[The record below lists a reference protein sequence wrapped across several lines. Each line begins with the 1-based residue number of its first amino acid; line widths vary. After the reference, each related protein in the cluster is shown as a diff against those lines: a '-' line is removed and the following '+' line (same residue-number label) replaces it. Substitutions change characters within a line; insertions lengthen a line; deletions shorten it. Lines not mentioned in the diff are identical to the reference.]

1 MAAAVV
7 TPAGIADNIRRRI
20 QGTLDSLSI
29 SDFAHDF
36 GSTYLYSLL
45 NNVSLSTKLSNEQR
59 ARIVGKI
66 IDEIA
71 KKVKTTPRAKSA
83 TWNLYN
89 HFHDDL
95 REAVFPGGIRNEIL
109 YHEAPSVD
117 SVLNGVTLQQ
127 IKNHFFPTIG
137 KGVTALRTI
146 RDIKIKSHEA
156 GQVNRSYT
164 VNAVKFKYGNA
175 SQYNRTL
182 SEVFRELTGVNKVG
196 IMEDAST
203 IPMSELSTVER
214 FDDAQTADFTYYIIK
229 SVENESDSANKVN
242 KYWGDT
248 DKVKKIFLKDADSGN
263 TYPSFSDGVGNN
275 AAVYTNLK
283 FNTWRNKNGEI
294 DGTYHFPTDE
304 KVEIYNLS
312 ESSKI
317 AKTALKVIETYIDNY
332 NDYAAGSPTA
342 KLKTCL
348 YFPVKKFGDWCQA
361 LCLLDTSRKYKQ
373 MDQNDKNIAGE
384 ITLSEVANDGTV
396 GVLTGDQILL
406 AYSLLIGVNVF
417 FTVKVRPLSEAV
429 RPITVATEP
438 AAVIKAKG
446 KKYTKAAKPAKVA
459 DDDEHSDHW
468 LFYFKNNSS
477 DEAVVDDAAAL
488 IVILDRLLISLQADV
503 VRMTPIVEASKTPSG
518 RIGPNGKLIV
528 NPHRIVENEIIGYI
542 DDLRTKGRIH
552 SSNPLEKIE
561 TLATEV
567 RNMQSKLRGAGPHKK
582 REFRVDLLETR
593 VGELIIQNETLSAG
607 LSDEESQTTSEV
619 VELIFSDTILSDTTK
634 FQRFLSTIL
643 YPIRD
648 DFKGSD
654 NRISRIVSFVEENNA
669 LLAGRVAGRAS
680 RVKVSNHK
688 KFVNT
693 LNDVFSNFLPAA
705 GGTKFATKWEKQK
718 TDLKEAFDKI
728 RLRSILVFNTAQA
741 EAAQAVAAQAEA
753 AQAVAAQ
760 AVAAQA
766 VAAQAVAAQAVA
778 AAAPAVAAQAAAAQA
793 RAEAVQAVAVQLK
806 FNNNGPAE
814 DPPEPHREDTKYY
827 IMPIGEYV
835 IDRNGNYCSVLDKY
849 IVTLDECD
857 TFISARND
865 ACAVIEKSKLQGLT
879 AAQKKSINEFRV
891 KLAEDENGDYL
902 MMTDY
907 LYYRFI
913 LLRTDILYTRYKVL
927 ELEPNDR
934 EIGIL
939 IDNTLTLINNVEK
952 EEGAKVIQPQSA
964 SLRSPDRVAT
974 LAAKRLFKAEE
985 ELAILQR
992 IQAARGI
999 TREEEIARDIKA
1011 AKAAASA
1018 EAAELAIKQFM
1029 IAKLN
1034 YVKGLLADVRR
1045 LVFSGYASLEPSVT
1059 AYETREQVEDDVG
1072 IDEAKRL
1079 QSIDTS
1085 VAKANTEGILSKKES
1100 IVIGENA
1107 SQKGGISSVM
1117 GGRRRRKTRRG
1128 SKKSK
1133 NRYTRHLRHA

>member
-1 MAAAVV
+1 MAAAIV
-7 TPAGIADNIRRRI
+7 TPAGIADNIRPRI

-36 GSTYLYSLL
+36 GGTYLYSLL

-71 KKVKTTPRAKSA
+71 KKVRTAPRAKSA

-89 HFHDDL
+89 HFHNDL
-95 REAVFPGGIRNEIL
+95 RETVFPGGVKNEIL

-117 SVLNGVTLQQ
+117 SVLRGVTLQQ

-137 KGVTALRTI
+137 KGVTALSTI
-146 RDIKIKSHEA
+146 RDIKIKSHEN

-175 SQYNRTL
+175 PQYNRTL
-182 SEVFRELTGVNKVG
+182 SEVFRELTSVDKVG

-214 FDDAQTADFTYYIIK
+214 FDDAQTANFTYYIIK

-242 KYWGDT
+242 AYWGDT

-263 TYPSFSDGVGNN
+263 TYPSFSGGVGNN

-294 DGTYHFPTDE
+294 DGTYHLPRDE

-317 AKTALKVIETYIDNY
+317 AKTALKVMETYIDNY
-332 NDYAAGSPTA
+332 NDYAAGLNAA

-361 LCLLDTSRKYKQ
+361 LCLLDTSRKYTQ
-373 MDQNDKNIAGE
+373 MDQNDKNIAGK
-384 ITLSEVANDGTV
+384 ITLSEITNEGTV

-429 RPITVATEP
+429 RPITVATDP
-438 AAVIKAKG
+438 ATVTKVKG
-446 KKYTKAAKPAKVA
+446 KKDTKAAKRATDEAAKALGKAAKPAKVE

-477 DEAVVDDAAAL
+477 DEAVVDDAESL
-488 IVILDRLLISLQADV
+488 IKRLELLLTYLQANLAK
-503 VRMTPIVEASKTPSG
+503 MTPIVEASKILSE
-518 RIGPNGKLIV
+518 RIGANGKLIV
-528 NPHRIVENEIIGYI
+528 KEDSNVENEIIGYI

-552 SSNPLEKIE
+552 SSSPLEKIE
-561 TLATEV
+561 TLVTEV
-567 RNMQSKLRGAGPHKK
+567 KNMQTNLRGGGPHKK

-607 LSDEESQTTSEV
+607 LSDEESQTTAEV

-654 NRISRIVSFVEENNA
+654 NKISRIVSFVEENNA

-705 GGTKFATKWEKQK
+705 GGTKFASKWEKQE

-741 EAAQAVAAQAEA
+741 EAVE
-753 AQAVAAQ
+753 
-760 AVAAQA
+760 
-766 VAAQAVAAQAVA
+766 
-778 AAAPAVAAQAAAAQA
+778 
-793 RAEAVQAVAVQLK
+793 AVAVQLN
-806 FNNNGPAE
+806 FNNGPAGN
-814 DPPEPHREDTKYY
+814 PPEEAQAQPPREDTKYY
-827 IMPIGEYV
+827 IMPVGEYV

-857 TFISARND
+857 TFISAKDD
-865 ACAVIEKSKLQGLT
+865 ACDVIEKSKLQDLT
-879 AAQKKSINEFRV
+879 AAEKKSINEFRD
-891 KLAEDENGDYL
+891 KLAEDENGVYL

-939 IDNTLTLINNVEK
+939 IDDTLRLINNVEE
-952 EEGAKVIQPQSA
+952 EEGAKVIEPQSA
-964 SLRSPDRVAT
+964 SLRSPERAAT
-974 LAAKRLFKAEE
+974 LAAKRLLKAEE
-985 ELAILQR
+985 QIRVLQR
-992 IQAARGI
+992 IQATRRI
-999 TREEEIARDIKA
+999 TKEEEIARDDAAEKA
-1011 AKAAASA
+1011 ARSA

-1034 YVKGLLADVRR
+1034 YVKGLLADIRR
-1045 LVFSGYASLEPSVT
+1045 LVFSGYASLEPYVT
-1059 AYETREQVEDDVG
+1059 AYETREQVEHDAD

-1100 IVIGENA
+1100 IVVAEEACERGWWC
-1107 SQKGGISSVM
+1107 SVM
-1117 GGRRRRKTRRG
+1117 GGRRRKTRRG
-1128 SKKSK
+1128 GKKSK
-1133 NRYTRHLRHA
+1133 NRYTRR

>member
-7 TPAGIADNIRRRI
+7 TPAGIADNIRPRI

-29 SDFAHDF
+29 SDFGHDF
-36 GSTYLYSLL
+36 GSTSIYSLL

-59 ARIVGKI
+59 ARIVGRI

-71 KKVKTTPRAKSA
+71 KKVKTVPRAKSA

-95 REAVFPGGIRNEIL
+95 RATVFPGGVRNEVL

-117 SVLNGVTLQQ
+117 SVLRGVTLQQ

-137 KGVTALRTI
+137 KGITALPTI
-146 RDIKIKSHEA
+146 NDIKIKSHEP

-175 SQYNRTL
+175 PHYNRTL
-182 SEVFRELTGVNKVG
+182 SEVFRELTGVDKVG

-214 FDDAQTADFTYYIIK
+214 FDDAQTADFRYYIIK

-242 KYWGDT
+242 AYWSDT
-248 DKVKKIFLKDADSGN
+248 DKVKKRFLKDADSGN
-263 TYPSFSDGVGNN
+263 TYPSFSGGVGNN

-294 DGTYHFPTDE
+294 DGTYHLPRDE

-317 AKTALKVIETYIDNY
+317 AKTALKVMETYIDNY
-332 NDYAAGSPTA
+332 NEYAAGSQTA

-373 MDQNDKNIAGE
+373 TDENGQIIPGE
-384 ITLSEVANDGTV
+384 MTLSEVADKGADKGTV

-417 FTVKVRPLSEAV
+417 FTVKVRPILDAV
-429 RPITVATEP
+429 RPITVATDA
-438 AAVIKAKG
+438 AAVIKAKA
-446 KKYTKAAKPAKVA
+446 KKNTKAAKPAKVA

-488 IVILDRLLISLQADV
+488 IVILDRLLISLQADLV
-503 VRMTPIVEASKTPSG
+503 TMTPIVEASKTPSG
-518 RIGPNGKLIV
+518 RIGPNGKLII
-528 NPHRIVENEIIGYI
+528 NPDSNVETEIIGYI

-567 RNMQSKLRGAGPHKK
+567 KNMQTKLGEAGPHKK

-593 VGELIIQNETLSAG
+593 VGELIIQNARLSAG
-607 LSDEESQTTSEV
+607 LSDEDSQTTSEV

-705 GGTKFATKWEKQK
+705 GGTKFARTWEKQK

-728 RLRSILVFNTAQA
+728 RLRSILVFNTAD
-741 EAAQAVAAQAEA
+741 E
-753 AQAVAAQ
+753 
-760 AVAAQA
+760 
-766 VAAQAVAAQAVA
+766 
-778 AAAPAVAAQAAAAQA
+778 
-793 RAEAVQAVAVQLK
+793 VAVQLK
-806 FNNNGPAE
+806 FNNGPAE
-814 DPPEPHREDTKYY
+814 DPPELQAAPKVQAEAPREDTKYY

-857 TFISARND
+857 TFISAKDD
-865 ACAVIEKSKLQGLT
+865 ACDVIEKSELQDLT
-879 AAQKKSINEFRV
+879 AAQKAAQSKFRDE
-891 KLAEDENGDYL
+891 LAKPENDRYL

-939 IDNTLTLINNVEK
+939 INDTLTLMNNVEE
-952 EEGAKVIQPQSA
+952 EEGAKVTQPQSA
-964 SLRSPDRVAT
+964 SLRSPERVAS
-974 LAAKRLFKAEE
+974 LAAKRLSKAEE
-985 ELAILQR
+985 ELGLLQR
-992 IQAARGI
+992 IQATRRI
-999 TREEEIARDIKA
+999 TREEEIARDVAA

-1034 YVKGLLADVRR
+1034 YVKGLLADIRK
-1045 LVFSGYASLEPSVT
+1045 LVFSGYASLEPYVI
-1059 AYETREQVEDDVG
+1059 AYETREQVEHDAG
-1072 IDEAKRL
+1072 IEEAKRL

-1085 VAKANTEGILSKKES
+1085 VAKANTEEILSKKES
-1100 IVIGENA
+1100 IVIGEER
-1107 SQKGGISSVM
+1107 SRCSVM
-1117 GGRRRRKTRRG
+1117 GGRRRKTRRG
-1128 SKKSK
+1128 GKKSK
-1133 NRYTRHLRHA
+1133 NRYTRR

>member
-36 GSTYLYSLL
+36 GGTYLYSLL

-71 KKVKTTPRAKSA
+71 KKVKTVPRAKSA

-95 REAVFPGGIRNEIL
+95 RAAVFPGGVRNEIL

-137 KGVTALRTI
+137 KGVTALLTI

-182 SEVFRELTGVNKVG
+182 SEVFRELTGVDKVG

-229 SVENESDSANKVN
+229 SIENESDSANKVN
-242 KYWGDT
+242 AYWGDT
-248 DKVKKIFLKDADSGN
+248 DKVKKRFLKDADSGN

-361 LCLLDTSRKYKQ
+361 LCLLDTSRKYEQ
-373 MDQNDKNIAGE
+373 TDQNGE
-384 ITLSEVANDGTV
+384 IIPGEMTLSEVANDGTV

-429 RPITVATEP
+429 RPITVATDSET
-438 AAVIKAKG
+438 VRKAKG
-446 KKYTKAAKPAKVA
+446 KKDTKAAKRATDEVAKALGKAAKPAKVA

-468 LFYFKNNSS
+468 LFYFKNKSS

-528 NPHRIVENEIIGYI
+528 NPDRIVENEIIGYI

-582 REFRVDLLETR
+582 RDFRVDLLETR
-593 VGELIIQNETLSAG
+593 VGELIIQNARLSAG
-607 LSDEESQTTSEV
+607 LNNEESQTTSEV

-741 EAAQAVAAQAEA
+741 EAAPAVAAPAVAAQAAA
-753 AQAVAAQ
+753 AQAA
-760 AVAAQA
+760 
-766 VAAQAVAAQAVA
+766 
-778 AAAPAVAAQAAAAQA
+778 AAQAAAAQA

-814 DPPEPHREDTKYY
+814 DPPEPQREDTKYY

-939 IDNTLTLINNVEK
+939 IDNTLTLINNVEE

-1011 AKAAASA
+1011 AEAAASA

-1059 AYETREQVEDDVG
+1059 AYETREQVERDAD

-1100 IVIGENA
+1100 IVIGEDA
-1107 SQKGGISSVM
+1107 SQKGGMCSVM
-1117 GGRRRRKTRRG
+1117 GGRRRKTRRG

-1133 NRYTRHLRHA
+1133 NRYTRHLRHLRHA

>member
-7 TPAGIADNIRRRI
+7 TPAGIADNIRPRI

-36 GSTYLYSLL
+36 GSTYIYSLL

-71 KKVKTTPRAKSA
+71 KKVKTVPRAKSV

-95 REAVFPGGIRNEIL
+95 REVVFPGGVRNEIL

-117 SVLNGVTLQQ
+117 SVLRGVTLQQ

-146 RDIKIKSHEA
+146 RDIKIKSHED

-175 SQYNRTL
+175 PQYNRTL
-182 SEVFRELTGVNKVG
+182 SEVFRELTSVDKVG

-214 FDDAQTADFTYYIIK
+214 FDDAQTAKFTYYIIK

-242 KYWGDT
+242 AYWGDT
-248 DKVKKIFLKDADSGN
+248 DKVRKIFLKDADSGN
-263 TYPSFSDGVGNN
+263 TYPSFSGGVGNN
-275 AAVYTNLK
+275 AAVYTHLK

-294 DGTYHFPTDE
+294 DGTYHLPTDE

-317 AKTALKVIETYIDNY
+317 AKTALKVMETYIDNY
-332 NDYAAGSPTA
+332 NDYAAGSKAA

-361 LCLLDTSRKYKQ
+361 LCLLDTSRKYTQ

-384 ITLSEVANDGTV
+384 ITLSEIANEGTV

-429 RPITVATEP
+429 RPITVATDSDT
-438 AAVIKAKG
+438 VKKAKG
-446 KKYTKAAKPAKVA
+446 KKDTKAAKRATDEAAKAAGKAAKPAKVE

-477 DEAVVDDAAAL
+477 DEAVVDNAASL
-488 IVILDRLLISLQADV
+488 IENLEGLITQLDADV
-503 VRMTPIVEASKTPSG
+503 VKMTPIVEASKTLSG
-518 RIGPNGKLIV
+518 RIGANGKLIV
-528 NPHRIVENEIIGYI
+528 NAGSDVKSEIIEYI
-542 DDLRTKGRIH
+542 NDLRIKSRIH

-561 TLATEV
+561 TLTTEV
-567 RNMQSKLRGAGPHKK
+567 RNMQTKLGEDGPHKK

-593 VGELIIQNETLSAG
+593 VNELITQNATLSAR
-607 LSDEESQTTSEV
+607 LSEDELQTINEV
-619 VELIFSDTILSDTTK
+619 IDLMFSDKILSDTTA

-705 GGTKFATKWEKQK
+705 GGTKFASKWENQK
-718 TDLKEAFDKI
+718 KDLKEAFDKI
-728 RLRSILVFNTAQA
+728 RLRSILVFNTGEAQAQAQA
-741 EAAQAVAAQAEA
+741 EA
-753 AQAVAAQ
+753 
-760 AVAAQA
+760 
-766 VAAQAVAAQAVA
+766 
-778 AAAPAVAAQAAAAQA
+778 
-793 RAEAVQAVAVQLK
+793 VQEVAVQLN

-814 DPPEPHREDTKYY
+814 DPPEEAQAPREDTKYY

-857 TFISARND
+857 TFISARDD
-865 ACAVIEKSKLQGLT
+865 ACDVIKESKLQDLT
-879 AAQKKSINEFRV
+879 PAQKKTINEFRV
-891 KLAEDENGDYL
+891 KLTQDGNSDYL

-939 IDNTLTLINNVEK
+939 INDTLTLINNIEE
-952 EEGAKVIQPQSA
+952 EEGAKVIHPQSA
-964 SLRSPDRVAT
+964 SLRSPDRVAS
-974 LAAKRLFKAEE
+974 LAAKRLLKAEE
-985 ELAILQR
+985 ELALLQG
-992 IQAARGI
+992 IQDTREAERARDVAAARA
-999 TREEEIARDIKA
+999 AR
-1011 AKAAASA
+1011 SA

-1034 YVKGLLADVRR
+1034 YVKGLLADIRR
-1045 LVFSGYASLEPSVT
+1045 LVFSGYASLEPYVT
-1059 AYETREQVEDDVG
+1059 AYETREQVERDAG
-1072 IDEAKRL
+1072 MDEAKRL

-1100 IVIGENA
+1100 IVVEEKACQQRGWC
-1107 SQKGGISSVM
+1107 SVM

-1128 SKKSK
+1128 GKKSK
-1133 NRYTRHLRHA
+1133 NRYTRR